1 MFSDSYSVRLIER
14 LDFIQAVS
22 FEVHGIG
29 ICRTYRRFFQLFVRF
44 FYSFRIVTGD
54 YARVFGQV
62 TVKVDFRFFFF
73 GVDFFFVLFF
83 AGIVIVLVLRLARLA
98 RVLARLARSLAG
110 LARIL
115 ARLAGVLARLAGV
128 LTRLARILAR
138 LAGVLARLARLTRS
152 LVRRLRG
159 ILPGSGTCASIIGS
173 RLHSAALHAVSM

>member
-83 AGIVIVLVLRLARLA
+83 ALIVIVLRLARVLARLA
-98 RVLARLARSLAG
+98 RVLARLARSLTRLPWS
-110 LARIL
+110 LARLSGIWSRLARSL
-115 ARLAGVLARLAGV
+115 ARLA
-128 LTRLARILAR
+128 
-138 LAGVLARLARLTRS
+138 RS

-159 ILPGSGTCASIIGS
+159 ILPGSRTCTSILRS

>member
-98 RVLARLARSLAG
+98 RVLARLARSLTRLPWS
-110 LARIL
+110 LARLSGIWSRLARSL
-115 ARLAGVLARLAGV
+115 ARLA
-128 LTRLARILAR
+128 
-138 LAGVLARLARLTRS
+138 RS

-159 ILPGSGTCASIIGS
+159 ILPGSRTCTSILRS

>member
-98 RVLARLARSLAG
+98 RVLARLARSLTRLPRG
-110 LARIL
+110 LARLSGIWSRLPWSL
-115 ARLAGVLARLAGV
+115 ARLSG
-128 LTRLARILAR
+128 I
-138 LAGVLARLARLTRS
+138 

-159 ILPGSGTCASIIGS
+159 ILPGSRTCTSILRS